1 MATFYSTVKYTEE
14 GSYEVYHIIKQKTSA
29 SKRLFQKQQT
39 GKIVGDPPDIWRGR
53 RLFWTFWKFWELNTF
68 FSKIPK
74 DLKMVRPESSTVFAK
89 NVFFLPGCI
98 KCLHGCKGLEKFL

>member
-39 GKIVGDPPDIWRGR
+39 GKIVSDPTALRPQKNLGNSGISCILPTMPPAGSSFFTAAH
-53 RLFWTFWKFWELNTF
+53 LF
-68 FSKIPK
+68 I
-74 DLKMVRPESSTVFAK
+74 
-89 NVFFLPGCI
+89 
-98 KCLHGCKGLEKFL
+98 

>member
-53 RLFWTFWKFWELNTF
+53 RFFNLFKMLGMKHNF
-68 FSKIPK
+68 FLIPK
-74 DLKMVRPESSTVFAK
+74 DFKIIPNRLQPLLKMFS
-89 NVFFLPGCI
+89 FLPGCI

>member
-39 GKIVGDPPDIWRGR
+39 GKIVSDPTSLQRPQKNLGNSGISCTLLLTMPPAGSS
-53 RLFWTFWKFWELNTF
+53 LFTAAHLF
-68 FSKIPK
+68 I
-74 DLKMVRPESSTVFAK
+74 
-89 NVFFLPGCI
+89 
-98 KCLHGCKGLEKFL
+98 

>member
-39 GKIVGDPPDIWRGR
+39 GKIVGDPPDTWRLER
-53 RLFWTFWKFWELNTF
+53 
-68 FSKIPK
+68 PK
-74 DLKMVRPESSTVFAK
+74 AF
-89 NVFFLPGCI
+89 
-98 KCLHGCKGLEKFL
+98 